1 MQQKEPVGSSFIRNN
16 FKNFEIYSFS
26 RNEKAQIALK
36 RNFPSIK
43 IVLGSV
49 EDRFD
54 LNNAIAKIKPNILI
68 HAAALKHVDTAEKQ
82 PIEMV
87 KSNIIGSKNIIEA
100 CKEFNIPITVGISTD
115 KACNPKN
122 LYGFSKTIMERMFL
136 EANNQKNIFCCTRF
150 GNVAGSNGSV
160 IPFWL
165 NCKINKKPLPIT
177 DSRMTRLMINL
188 NEVSEIIEESINE
201 CKNGGG
207 GFILTRKMKSV
218 NLYRLAKKISENTKS
233 VGLRPGE
240 DLHEDLISES
250 ELEYSETKGDYILIR
265 DQKNNN
271 IRSRLKEPISSA
283 NAIEMSD
290 KEISDMIRIIKTNS
304 FLSEHY

>member
-1 MQQKEPVGSSFIRNN
+1 MEKIIITGGSGTVGSSFIKNN
-16 FKNFEIYSFS
+16 YKNSEIYSFS

-54 LNNAIAKIKPNILI
+54 INNAIAKIKPNIVI

-136 EANNQKNIFCCTRF
+136 EANDRKNIFCCTRF

-165 NCKINKKPLPIT
+165 NCKINNKPLPVT

-188 NEVSEIIEESINE
+188 N
-201 CKNGGG
+201 
-207 GFILTRKMKSV
+207 
-218 NLYRLAKKISENTKS
+218 
-233 VGLRPGE
+233 
-240 DLHEDLISES
+240 D
-250 ELEYSETKGDYILIR
+250 
-265 DQKNNN
+265 
-271 IRSRLKEPISSA
+271 
-283 NAIEMSD
+283 
-290 KEISDMIRIIKTNS
+290 
-304 FLSEHY
+304 